1 MSGWYNLIPD
11 QAFDVVPGL
20 PDLPARQHGNDH
32 GTVSVGTAFAQHIAA
47 GEARGSHVRTYT
59 TDIYTFFALRP

>member
-20 PDLPARQHGNDH
+20 PDLPDLPARKHGNDH
-32 GTVSVGTAFAQHIAA
+32 STVSVGTAFAQHIAA
-47 GEARGSHVRTYT
+47 GKWVYIKILYKKVS
-59 TDIYTFFALRP
+59 I